1 MRIMEKLEG
10 LGTALITPFD
20 ANGKVDYKALAR
32 LLDTQL
38 TGFVDYIVVL
48 GTTGEAAT
56 LTPEEKKEVR
66 QFIVEHVKLA
76 ALKRPN
82 PAMDDPDIC
91 AAIRPV
97 SIPLV
102 LGVGGNNTAAVCAA
116 LAAIH
121 DELLENYAAILSVC
135 PYYNKPNQEGL
146 FRHFCAVAEAS
157 PIPVVLYNVP
167 GRTGVNLLPETVM
180 RIYEAHPDKICGIK
194 EASGN
199 VEQIKRLIKMS
210 TEYRVQNTDP
220 ISPYSVSK
228 AVCTPSGK
236 AGLLVISGDDGI
248 ACELMEAGAA
258 GLISVASNAFPE
270 DFYHIVHDKD
280 AALQAKYAETIK
292 LLFAE
297 GNPVGIK
304 AVLSQKGLITN
315 SLRLPLVPASE
326 ELQEKIIQELGV
338 I

>member
-1 MRIMEKLEG
+1 MIKG

-20 ANGKVDYKALAR
+20 ANGKVDYEALAR

-38 TGFVDYIVVL
+38 TGFVDYLVVL

-56 LTPEEKKEVR
+56 MTEKERAEVR
-66 QFIVEHVKLA
+66 TFIRQYVNG
-76 ALKRPN
+76 R
-82 PAMDDPDIC
+82 
-91 AAIRPV
+91 
-97 SIPLV
+97 IPLV
-102 LGVGGNNTAAVCAA
+102 LGVGGNCTAVVCES
-116 LAAIH
+116 LKTI
-121 DELLENYAAILSVC
+121 DLRGYEAILSVC

-146 FRHFCAVAEAS
+146 YQHFCAVAEAS
-157 PIPVVLYNVP
+157 PIPVLLYNVP

-180 RIYEAHPDKICGIK
+180 RIYEAQPDKILGIK

-210 TEYRVQNTDP
+210 TEYRVQNTDQ
-220 ISPYSVSK
+220 ISPYSVSE

-236 AGLLVISGDDGI
+236 DGLLVISGDDGI
-248 ACELMEAGAA
+248 ACEVMEAGGA

-270 DFYHIVHDKD
+270 DFWHIVHDKD
-280 AALQAKYAETIK
+280 AALQAKFDEMVK

-304 AVLSQKGLITN
+304 AVLAQKGIIQN
-315 SLRLPLVPASE
+315 YLRLPLVPASE
-326 ELQEKIIQELGV
+326 ELKERIKKELA
-338 I
+338 

>member
-1 MRIMEKLEG
+1 MIKG
-10 LGTALITPFD
+10 LGTALITPFKAD
-20 ANGKVDYKALAR
+20 KSVDYDALAR

-56 LTPEEKKEVR
+56 MTEEEKKEVR
-66 QFIVEHVKLA
+66 QFIVNYVHGRL
-76 ALKRPN
+76 
-82 PAMDDPDIC
+82 
-91 AAIRPV
+91 
-97 SIPLV
+97 PLV
-102 LGVGGNNTAAVCAA
+102 LGVGGNNTAAVCES
-116 LAAIH
+116 LRTM
-121 DELLENYAAILSVC
+121 DLSGFSAILSVC

-157 PIPVVLYNVP
+157 PIPVILYNVP

-180 RIYEAHPDKICGIK
+180 RIYNAHPDKICGIK

-199 VEQIKRLIKMS
+199 IEQIKHLIA
-210 TEYRVQNTDP
+210 
-220 ISPYSVSK
+220 ISRQHAAFS
-228 AVCTPSGK
+228 
-236 AGLLVISGDDGI
+236 VISGDDGI

-270 DFYHIVHDKD
+270 DFWHIVHDKN
-280 AALQAKYAETIK
+280 AALQAKYAEMIK

-304 AVLSQKGLITN
+304 AVLAQKGLIDN
-315 SLRLPLVPASE
+315 YLRLPLVPASA
-326 ELQEKIIQELGV
+326 ELNRRISAII
-338 I
+338 